1 MYRDGANRE
10 SPTELHRALSS
21 MSAST
26 MRSAT
31 SSPASSRIPW
41 STLVELATM
50 CSESERGKLVKALEK
65 T

>member
-1 MYRDGANRE
+1 
-10 SPTELHRALSS
+10 
-21 MSAST
+21 